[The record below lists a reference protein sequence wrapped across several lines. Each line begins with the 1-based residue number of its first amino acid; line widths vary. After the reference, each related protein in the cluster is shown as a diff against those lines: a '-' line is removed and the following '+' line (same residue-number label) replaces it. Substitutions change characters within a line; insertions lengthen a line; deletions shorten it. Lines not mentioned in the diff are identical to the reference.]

1 MLESKDELSPFPC
14 PPSARKGILEEGKG
28 EACIQGPPPPLLVKS
43 RGLKESVLR
52 RVAKITGSV
61 TFILSLGRYSMAG
74 RALSTVLGVEKE
86 IVRGFSRD
94 EGISR

>member
-1 MLESKDELSPFPC
+1 MHSGTPYPT
-14 PPSARKGILEEGKG
+14 P
-28 EACIQGPPPPLLVKS
+28 LVKS

-86 IVRGFSRD
+86 IVRGFRDWRD

>member
-1 MLESKDELSPFPC
+1 MKLAFRD
-14 PPSARKGILEEGKG
+14 PS
-28 EACIQGPPPPLLVKS
+28 PLLVKS